1 MECPFRMARDLS
13 MSMRLDTRSTFPEF
27 TLQARTPTTWIPDA
41 RVQRCFA
48 CNVQFSMFKRKH
60 HCRSCGR
67 IFCAACTSYREKLP
81 SYYRSYAPSPS
92 QTVETQRMCA
102 TCASKL
108 KQTADVEWIIRIVST
123 LPVSFPELFSI
134 RLLNKGWNLA
144 INTLLG
150 LYRGL
155 LYKLPCQKYTAIERH
170 FLETHFAEF
179 GHHIPWQVHTLC
191 ALQSVKQLSSFNM
204 NPPFLGKL
212 SCKHLLCS
220 RTCHAKMS
228 VNDVIRLGMSGCF
241 EHKQILKSVIATWQQ
256 MSTTIHENMMLWWVY
271 FASRYTILFTKGL
284 IPICV
289 RDLNLVY
296 ALWFECQ
303 VQKSPRKSLIL
314 NKVQQKIMAGL
325 PERFQNDLRTSVE
338 FVELLQTIVLK
349 SSKSTHQYYINLFFE
364 KHNTVRLPWNPKLIV
379 KALKSKKRFAS
390 SSKPLAVTCF
400 LANNTHFDILIKQED
415 VRTDK
420 LAMVVGYWISVVAEY
435 VHVHLYDVFPFSD
448 SAGCLVMIPNAET
461 LYDIRKTTTL
471 LNFVMTHNPNLT
483 SRQMRERM
491 VASCAG
497 ACLLAF
503 TMGLGDRHLENIMV
517 TQQGLLAHVDF
528 GYVLGDDPKH
538 VSSPM
543 RITED
548 MIDAMGGKASPTF
561 VSFIQKT
568 QRGYEAMRFHAS
580 FWYHLL
586 SSECFIFGDKSRPW
600 RRIRDHVLDRFVPGE
615 WDEEASLQIQTVVE
629 TATEDSILQRAADFM
644 HLTSNRFGELFHF
657 EL

>member
-1 MECPFRMARDLS
+1 

-48 CNVQFSMFKRKH
+48 CNVEFSMFRRKH

-67 IFCAACTSYREKLP
+67 IFCASCTAYREKMP

-92 QTVETQRMCA
+92 QTTETQRMCA
-102 TCASKL
+102 KCASKL
-108 KQTADVEWIIRIVST
+108 RQAANVEWIVRVLSK
-123 LPVSFPELFSI
+123 LPVTFPELFCV
-134 RLLNKGWNLA
+134 RLLNKDWNLA
-144 INTLLG
+144 TNTMLS

-155 LYKLPCQKYTAIERH
+155 LYKLPCQSYTAIERD

-179 GHHIPWQVHTLC
+179 GHHIPWQIHTLC
-191 ALQSVKQLSSFNM
+191 ALQSVSRLVTFDM
-204 NPPFLGKL
+204 NPGFAGKL
-212 SCKHLLCS
+212 SCKWLLCS
-220 RTCHAKMS
+220 RTCHDTMS
-228 VNDVIRLGMSGCF
+228 VDDIIRLGMAGCYA
-241 EHKQILKSVIATWQQ
+241 HKQILKSVVASWQH
-256 MSTTIHENMMLWWVY
+256 MSTDIHRHMMFWWVH
-271 FASRYTILFTKGL
+271 FACQHTVLFTKGL
-284 IPICV
+284 IPICL

-303 VQKSPRKSLIL
+303 LQKTAKTGRTLK
-314 NKVQQKIMAGL
+314 KVQCRLVEAL
-325 PERFQNDLRTSVE
+325 PETFQHDMIVSIA
-338 FVELLQTIVLK
+338 FVDLLQTISTK
-349 SSKSTHQYYINLFFE
+349 SSKSTHQYYINSFFSTY
-364 KHNTVRLPWNPKLIV
+364 KTVRLPWQPSFI
-379 KALKSKKRFAS
+379 ASGLKSKKRFVS

-400 LANNTHFDILIKQED
+400 LTNGTEFDILIKQED
-415 VRTDK
+415 VRTDR
-420 LAMVVGYWISVVAEY
+420 LAMVIGYWISVVTKR
-435 VHVHLYDVFPFSD
+435 VHIHFYDVFPFSA
-448 SAGCLVMIPNAET
+448 SAGCLVMIPNATT
-461 LYDIRKTTTL
+461 LYDIRQTTTL

-483 SRQMRERM
+483 SREMRRRM
-491 VASCAG
+491 VTSCAG

-517 TQQGLLAHVDF
+517 TQEGLLAHVDF

-538 VSSPM
+538 VSTPM

-561 VSFIQKT
+561 VSFIQRT

-580 FWYHLL
+580 LWYHLL

-600 RRIRDHVLDRFVPGE
+600 KRIRDHVLDRFVPGE

-629 TATEDSILQRAADFM
+629 TATADSILQKASDFM
-644 HLTSNRFGELFHF
+644 HLTSNKFGELFHM